1 MDTVSYYFNIVFPL
15 KVTYAKDPIA
25 NKWITKGIIV
35 SRNKL
40 RLLNNIKR
48 STNLSM
54 ESLEYIW
61 NYQLIFKKVTKE
73 AKRREADRLILSAK
87 NKHKAL
93 WKLINKEI
101 GNSHSEP
108 NLIINTG
115 GKIITNPQIITERF
129 NTYFTE
135 VTEDL
140 LAQVSYHYPQQY
152 LNLQIKN
159 CPETMLMAPVTVTEL
174 EKAVKGLK
182 SKSSAGFD
190 GIPTFLVKQCLC
202 QFIKPLLHISNVS
215 LQTGTFPDMMKK
227 AKIKP
232 LFKKGD

>member
-1 MDTVSYYFNIVFPL
+1 MGTVSYYFNIAFPL
-15 KVTYAKDPIA
+15 KVTHAKDPVG

-35 SRNKL
+35 LRNKL

-48 STNLSM
+48 SINLSM
-54 ESLEYIW
+54 ESLEYVR

-87 NKHKAL
+87 NKNKAV

-101 GNSHSEP
+101 GNSLSEP
-108 NLIINTG
+108 NIIINTG

-129 NTYFTE
+129 NTYFRE
-135 VTEDL
+135 VIDDL

-152 LNLQIKN
+152 LNFQTKN
-159 CPETMLMAPVTVTEL
+159 CPETMFVAPVTVTKV

-182 SKSSAGFD
+182 
-190 GIPTFLVKQCLC
+190 IPTFLVKQCLS
-202 QFIKPLLHISNVS
+202 QFIKPLLHICNVS
-215 LQTGTFPDMMKK
+215 LETGTFPDMMKK

-232 LFKKGD
+232 LFKKGDTRH